1 MSASRTSINNYNEGN
16 YMALST
22 LLISALCRTR
32 VIYELHNDL
41 ARHKV
46 YNSVVE
52 HRRAGS
58 KGLRFDSSWELRNF
72 ALSHARDET
81 IKKYFS
87 ISLASLKPTIFLII
101 FVKDDFYRNCQED
114 TSQDCKMITVI

>member
-1 MSASRTSINNYNEGN
+1 MSASRTSTNNYNEGM
-16 YMALST
+16 YMTLST

-32 VIYELHNDL
+32 VIYELRNDL

-52 HRRAGS
+52 HRRAES
-58 KGLRFDSSWELRNF
+58 KGLKFDSSWELRNS
-72 ALSHARDET
+72 ALSHARDEK

-87 ISLASLKPTIFLII
+87 ISLPSFLII
-101 FVKDDFYRNCQED
+101 FTKDNFYRNCQEEVETD
-114 TSQDCKMITVI
+114 ASQNCKMITEI

>member
-1 MSASRTSINNYNEGN
+1 MSASRTSINNYNEGK

-32 VIYELHNDL
+32 VIYELRNDL

-58 KGLRFDSSWELRNF
+58 KGLRFDSLWELRNF

-81 IKKYFS
+81 ITKIFLYLFSELKTYYFS
-87 ISLASLKPTIFLII
+87 YHIH
-101 FVKDDFYRNCQED
+101 
-114 TSQDCKMITVI
+114 

>member
-1 MSASRTSINNYNEGN
+1 
-16 YMALST
+16 MALST

-32 VIYELHNDL
+32 VIYELRNDL

-58 KGLRFDSSWELRNF
+58 KGLRFDSLWELRNF

-87 ISLASLKPTIFLII
+87 ISLASLKPTIFLILFI
-101 FVKDDFYRNCQED
+101 KDNFYRNCQED
-114 TSQDCKMITVI
+114 ASQDCKMITEI